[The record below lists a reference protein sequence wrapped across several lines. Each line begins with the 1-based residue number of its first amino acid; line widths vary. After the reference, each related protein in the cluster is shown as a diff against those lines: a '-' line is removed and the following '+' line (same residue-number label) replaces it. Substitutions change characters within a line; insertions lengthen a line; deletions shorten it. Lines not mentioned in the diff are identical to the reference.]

1 VSYPPQRGYPPNHG
15 QQPPTGYY
23 GVPQPGGYGSGH
35 GYPPPPGGP
44 NPTPAY
50 VAAALFLVGA
60 VLTFTFAGMSWTG
73 NDANAHVVAAVF
85 GLALSG
91 DLTGNIDFAI
101 TASMFVG
108 GFTTL
113 FALLLFARL
122 EPIRW
127 ILGVIGGIVSA
138 YYLYALI
145 WLLSEDAAK
154 YVGLTAL
161 CLVVWLGATILTLL
175 PATGRAMRRRRPAY
189 PGY

>member
-1 VSYPPQRGYPPNHG
+1 VSYPPQPGYPPNYG
-15 QQPPTGYY
+15 QQPQPQYY
-23 GVPQPGGYGSGH
+23 GAPQPGYGH
-35 GYPPPPGGP
+35 GYPPPPGR
-44 NPTPAY
+44 PTPALAY
-50 VAAALFLVGA
+50 GAAALFLLGA
-60 VLTFTFAGMSWTG
+60 VLVFTFAGISWNG
-73 NDANAHVVAAVF
+73 KNDNAHVLAAVF
-85 GLALSG
+85 GLAFSD
-91 DLTGNIDFAI
+91 DLTGNVDFAI

-127 ILGVIGGIVSA
+127 ILAVIGGLVSA

-154 YVGLTAL
+154 YMGLTAL
-161 CLVVWLGATILTLL
+161 CFVLWLGATILTLL
-175 PATGRAMRRRRPAY
+175 PATGRAMRGRRPAY